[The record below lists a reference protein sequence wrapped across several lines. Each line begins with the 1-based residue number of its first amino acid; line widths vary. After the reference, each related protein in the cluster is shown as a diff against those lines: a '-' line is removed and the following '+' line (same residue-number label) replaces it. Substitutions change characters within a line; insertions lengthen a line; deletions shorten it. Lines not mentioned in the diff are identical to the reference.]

1 VGNCNCLCSGCLFVN
16 LSDHKTIKVM
26 RITHFIVYFI
36 LFTISLAITP
46 LVFQFYYP
54 AMKLLIPKFWALFW
68 IFAILTLSIYLIAS
82 WRMRI
87 SDKASGQALLG
98 SVTTKLIFCMII
110 AFVYINA
117 NSVDPLK
124 FIINFFYL
132 YFFHT
137 VFEIYCLLCN
147 LRNQKFK

>member
-1 VGNCNCLCSGCLFVN
+1 MCFGCLFVN
-16 LSDHKTIKVM
+16 LSDHQTVKVM
-26 RITHFIVYFI
+26 RITHFIIYFI

-46 LVFQFYYP
+46 LVFQYYYP

-98 SVTTKLIFCMII
+98 SVTIKLLFCMII
-110 AFVYINA
+110 AFVYINS
-117 NSVDPLK
+117 NTVDPLK

>member
-1 VGNCNCLCSGCLFVN
+1 MNILRFL
-16 LSDHKTIKVM
+16 
-26 RITHFIVYFI
+26 VYYL
-36 LFTISLAITP
+36 LFTAVLAIAP
-46 LVFQFYYP
+46 LLFQYYYP
-54 AMKLLIPKFWALFW
+54 EMELLIPRFWALFW
-68 IFAILTLSIYLIAS
+68 IFEILTLSIYLIAS
-82 WRMRI
+82 WRMKV

-98 SVTTKLIFCMII
+98 SVTVKLLFCMII
-110 AFVYINA
+110 AFVYISA
-117 NSVDPLK
+117 NTVEPVK

>member
-1 VGNCNCLCSGCLFVN
+1 MCFRCILIN
-16 LSDHKTIKVM
+16 LSDYQTVKTMSIS
-26 RITHFIVYFI
+26 RFFIYFI
-36 LFTISLAITP
+36 LFTLVLCTAP
-46 LVFQFYYP
+46 LIFQLYYP
-54 AMKLLIPKFWALFW
+54 EMNFLIPKFWALFW
-68 IFAILTLSIYLIAS
+68 IFEILTLSIYLIAS

-98 SVTTKLIFCMII
+98 SVTIKLLFCMII

-117 NSVDPLK
+117 NPVDPFK

>member
-1 VGNCNCLCSGCLFVN
+1 MCFGCFFIN
-16 LSDHKTIKVM
+16 LSNHQTVKVM
-26 RITHFIVYFI
+26 SISRFFI
-36 LFTISLAITP
+36 LFVLFTIFLAIAP
-46 LVFQFYYP
+46 LIFHIFYP
-54 AMKLLIPKFWALFW
+54 EMKFLIPKFWALFW
-68 IFAILTLSIYLIAS
+68 IFEILTLSIYLLAS
-82 WRMRI
+82 WRMKI

-98 SVTTKLIFCMII
+98 SVTIKLLFCMII

-117 NSVDPLK
+117 NPVDPIK

-147 LRNQKFK
+147 LRNQKIK

>member
-1 VGNCNCLCSGCLFVN
+1 MGNGNCLCFGCLFIN
-16 LSDHKTIKVM
+16 LSDHQTVKAMSIY
-26 RITHFIVYFI
+26 RFFIYFI
-36 LFTISLAITP
+36 LFTIFLAIAP
-46 LVFQFYYP
+46 LVFQFFYP
-54 AMKLLIPKFWALFW
+54 EMKFLIPKFWALFW
-68 IFAILTLSIYLIAS
+68 IFEVLTLSIYLLAT

-98 SVTTKLIFCMII
+98 SVTIKLLFCMII

-117 NSVDPLK
+117 NPVDPFK

>member
-1 VGNCNCLCSGCLFVN
+1 MSVSRFL
-16 LSDHKTIKVM
+16 I
-26 RITHFIVYFI
+26 YFI
-36 LFTISLAITP
+36 LFILALSIAP
-46 LVFQFYYP
+46 LMFQYYFP
-54 AMKLLIPKFWALFW
+54 EKDLLIPRFWPLFF
-68 IFAILTLSIYLIAS
+68 IFGILTFSILVIAS

-87 SDKASGQALLG
+87 SNKASGQALLG
-98 SVTTKLIFCMII
+98 SVTIKLLFCMVI

-117 NSVDPLK
+117 NPVDPIK

>member
-1 VGNCNCLCSGCLFVN
+1 MSIYRF
-16 LSDHKTIKVM
+16 
-26 RITHFIVYFI
+26 FIYFI
-36 LFTISLAITP
+36 LFTIFLAIAP
-46 LVFQFYYP
+46 LVFQFFYP
-54 AMKLLIPKFWALFW
+54 DMEFLIPKFWALFW
-68 IFAILTLSIYLIAS
+68 IFEILTLSIYLIAS

-98 SVTTKLIFCMII
+98 SVTVKLLFCMII

-117 NSVDPLK
+117 NPVDPFK

-137 VFEIYCLLCN
+137 VFEIYSLLCN

>member
-1 VGNCNCLCSGCLFVN
+1 MSIYRF
-16 LSDHKTIKVM
+16 
-26 RITHFIVYFI
+26 FIYFI
-36 LFTISLAITP
+36 LFTIFLAGIP
-46 LVFQFYYP
+46 LIFQIFYP
-54 AMKLLIPKFWALFW
+54 ESTLLIPKFWALFW
-68 IFAILTLSIYLIAS
+68 IFQMLTLSIYLIAS

-98 SVTTKLIFCMII
+98 SVTIKLLFCMII

-117 NSVDPLK
+117 NPVDPLG

-147 LRNQKFK
+147 LRNQKIK

>member
-1 VGNCNCLCSGCLFVN
+1 MSVSRFL
-16 LSDHKTIKVM
+16 I
-26 RITHFIVYFI
+26 YFI
-36 LFTISLAITP
+36 LFILVLSVAP

-54 AMKLLIPKFWALFW
+54 EMQLLIPRFWPLFF
-68 IFAILTLSIYLIAS
+68 IFGLLTFSILLIAS

-87 SDKASGQALLG
+87 SNKASGQALLG
-98 SVTTKLIFCMII
+98 SVTIKLLFCMII

-117 NSVDPLK
+117 NPVDPIK

>member
-1 VGNCNCLCSGCLFVN
+1 MSVLRFLIYYF
-16 LSDHKTIKVM
+16 L
-26 RITHFIVYFI
+26 FI
-36 LFTISLAITP
+36 LVLSVAP
-46 LVFQFYYP
+46 LVLQYNFP
-54 AMKLLIPKFWALFW
+54 EMELLIPRFWPLFL
-68 IFAILTLSIYLIAS
+68 IFALLTFGIYILAS

-87 SDKASGQALLG
+87 SNKASGQALLG
-98 SVTTKLIFCMII
+98 SVTIKLLFCMII

-117 NSVDPLK
+117 NPVDPVK
-124 FIINFFYL
+124 FVANFFYL

>member
-1 VGNCNCLCSGCLFVN
+1 MCFGCLFVN
-16 LSDHKTIKVM
+16 LSDHQTVKVM
-26 RITHFIVYFI
+26 RITHFIIYFI

-98 SVTTKLIFCMII
+98 SVTVKLLFCMII

-117 NSVDPLK
+117 NTVDPLK
-124 FIINFFYL
+124 FIINL
-132 YFFHT
+132 YIVT
-137 VFEIYCLLCN
+137 VYI
-147 LRNQKFK
+147 